1 MNPPPDDST
10 SKAGVSRR
18 TVLGI
23 TVAGAAGLIT
33 AACGGSSSG
42 AATDPAGSK
51 TPSPAGSSPSP
62 AGSSA
67 SSGGSSR
74 SGLVAAADV
83 PVGSGVFVKDGKII
97 AEPGPQEQLTA
108 VVTQPTAGD
117 FKAFTTTCTH
127 MQCTVGTIKNG
138 NIICPCHGSE
148 YSIKDGSVTG
158 GPAPKPLT
166 TIDVKVDGDN
176 VVKA

>member
-10 SKAGVSRR
+10 RPPGISRR

-33 AACGGSSSG
+33 AACGG
-42 AATDPAGSK
+42 
-51 TPSPAGSSPSP
+51 
-62 AGSSA
+62 
-67 SSGGSSR
+67 GGSSSTATTAG
-74 SGLVAAADV
+74 SGKTSNGNLVATADV

>member
-1 MNPPPDDST
+1 MNSPPDDGT
-10 SKAGVSRR
+10 TPPGISRR

-42 AATDPAGSK
+42 TATASGSSK
-51 TPSPAGSSPSP
+51 TPSPS
-62 AGSSA
+62 GSSA
-67 SSGGSSR
+67 SSGSSATASATSR
-74 SGLVAAADV
+74 SGLVATADV

-108 VVTQPTAGD
+108 VVTQPTAGE

-127 MQCTVGTIKNG
+127 MQCTVGTIKDG
-138 NIICPCHGSE
+138 SIICPCHGSE

-166 TIDVKVDGDN
+166 TIDVKVDGAD